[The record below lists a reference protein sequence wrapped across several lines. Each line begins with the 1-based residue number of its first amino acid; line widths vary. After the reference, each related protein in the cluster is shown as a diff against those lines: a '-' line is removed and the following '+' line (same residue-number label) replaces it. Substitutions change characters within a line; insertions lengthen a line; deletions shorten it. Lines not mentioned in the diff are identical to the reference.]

1 MALNSTQL
9 SRHALPVLWMTP
21 FFTQCWITE
30 RYHQSKKTQFHMLR
44 VTHQKTNNLQ
54 KQPPLVSHSEHM
66 RLCLFQLMVSVS
78 YPTLIINMI
87 FHKSQL
93 TFMLTR
99 IHKIIMNSVN
109 FTIPR
114 LLPWIIIAH
123 SRGNYLANAELLHC
137 PPMCHSRG
145 NYLATAELLHCPSVI
160 PVVITLLSQNYCI
173 AHSVSFPW

>member
-21 FFTQCWITE
+21 FFTQCWITD

-66 RLCLFQLMVSVS
+66 RLCLFQPMVSVS

-99 IHKIIMNSVN
+99 IQDNN
-109 FTIPR
+109 ELCQFY
-114 LLPWIIIAH
+114 H
-123 SRGNYLANAELLHC
+123 SQ
-137 PPMCHSRG
+137 
-145 NYLATAELLHCPSVI
+145 
-160 PVVITLLSQNYCI
+160 VITLDNYCP
-173 AHSVSFPW
+173 FPW